1 MLGADRK
8 EGRERLESRLHQEE
22 GRTESRAYDTRCRSG
37 KDVDAERLNARVLVD
52 RGRHTTAQWLVEAET
67 AAIQHHLVNILF
79 PQSAFGSSRDQ
90 GAWMD
95 ATTYSGA
102 NASEQPAG
110 SFILQ
115 DDLNTVEDTLIFLNR
130 LLLCLQLSL

>member
-1 MLGADRK
+1 
-8 EGRERLESRLHQEE
+8 
-22 GRTESRAYDTRCRSG
+22 
-37 KDVDAERLNARVLVD
+37 
-52 RGRHTTAQWLVEAET
+52 
-67 AAIQHHLVNILF
+67 
-79 PQSAFGSSRDQ
+79 
-90 GAWMD
+90 MD